1 MLKQNRQ
8 KSVILGMSGGVDS
21 SVAALLL
28 QEQGYKVKGVALKLW
43 AYRSENPCCST
54 KDLNDAG
61 IIAKQLGIDFEV
73 IDMQHRFKELVVD
86 YYVKELSHGRTPNPC
101 IVCND
106 RLKFGALLDYALKKD
121 YDYVATGHYAGIRAE
136 GDSYHLEKA
145 LDQNKDQSY
154 FLFTLDQER
163 LSKILFPLG
172 KLDKNTVREIA
183 RKAEMITCT
192 KSDSQELCFLPGGG
206 AEEFL
211 KTQENVDFHKGNI
224 VNREH
229 KVMGEHKGL
238 PFYTIGQRKGIGSYT
253 NRPVYVI
260 DINTVDNSIMIGDES
275 CLMAN
280 TFTVKDVHWISGKKP
295 HTPFSAEVKIRYR
308 HAGARAKITG
318 KDTMLT
324 IQFDSPQR
332 AITPGQAAVF
342 YNGAEVLGGGWIWE
356 VQG

>member
-1 MLKQNRQ
+1 MSKQNRQ

-28 QEQGYKVKGVALKLW
+28 HEQGYKVKGVALKLW

-106 RLKFGALLDYALKKD
+106 RLKFAVLLDYALKND
-121 YDYVATGHYAGIRAE
+121 YDYAATGHYAGIRAE

-154 FLFTLDQER
+154 FLFTLDQQR

-192 KSDSQELCFLPGGG
+192 KGDSQELCFLPGGG

-211 KTQENVDFHKGNI
+211 KAQENVDIHKGNI
-224 VNREH
+224 INREH

-260 DINTVDNSIMIGDES
+260 NINTVDNSIMIGDES

-295 HTPFSAEVKIRYR
+295 QPPFSAEVKIRYR
-308 HAGARAKITG
+308 HAGARAIITG